1 MSTTVQNHR
10 DQWRQAAAQ
19 VRQAMADQQL
29 SQVALAEATGIP
41 RVTLIRRL
49 NGQAPF
55 TVTEL
60 AAVAA
65 ELGMTPADFLAAA

>member
-1 MSTTVQNHR
+1 MSATVQNHR

-65 ELGMTPADFLAAA
+65 ELRD

>member
-1 MSTTVQNHR
+1 MDRRGDPTVR
-10 DQWRQAAAQ
+10 IAEQ